1 MSELFSAA
9 VWDAKAVLTA
19 EIAIWPVVYAFVMLE
34 TIALTPPV
42 SFSCAA
48 AFLKLSTSE
57 QYAGVPLAAAGAAA
71 AAAVLLLL
79 AAVVLLLLPHP
90 ANNAAATRASM
101 SIAERR

>member
-42 SFSCAA
+42 SFSSAA

-57 QYAGVPLAAAGAAA
+57 QYAGVPPLAAV
-71 AAAVLLLL
+71 VLLLL

-90 ANNAAATRASM
+90 ANNAATMRASM
-101 SIAERR
+101 SIDGRR